1 MLKVASLFSGCG
13 GADLGI
19 VGGFKFLS
27 QTYDANDVTVVHA
40 SDIDSD
46 AVFTYNQNFSHK
58 AVTADVN
65 ELSFND
71 GFCDVLVGGFPC
83 QSFSTV
89 NPNKDPEDDRGQLY
103 KQLVRLARES
113 NPSIVIGE
121 NVKGF
126 YRLRGGLYFR
136 KFEAELLEAGYRVYH
151 KILRAHDFGVPQKRE
166 RLFVVAVRNDIKG
179 EFEFP
184 KSTALDKFG
193 NESFTPL
200 GSVITNL
207 ADVPSKYYFSERA
220 VAGVKAAKPNM
231 KRALAQDLSQPCL
244 TVTSHLA
251 KVSLNSRDPVLLVD
265 PEKELYR
272 RFTPSEAASIQGFP
286 IDFKWPEV
294 ESKAYRQIGNAIS
307 PIVMWHLFQAVSN
320 FLQNQELSLKSSP
333 VRFVNEGRGR
343 PLALPHVPSA
353 RLARTLRRETSKE
366 GG

>member
-1 MLKVASLFSGCG
+1 MLRVASIFSGCG

-19 VGGFKFLS
+19 TGGFKFLS
-27 QTYDANDVTVVHA
+27 RVYEANDVDIVHA
-40 SDIDSD
+40 SDIDGD
-46 AVFTYNQNFSHK
+46 AVSTYNQNFSHN

-65 ELSFND
+65 GLSFSQ

-89 NPNKDPEDDRGQLY
+89 NPNKDPDDDRGQLY

-113 NPSIVIGE
+113 NPAIVIGE

-126 YRLRGGLYFR
+126 YRLRGGLYFQ
-136 KFEAELLEAGYRVYH
+136 KFEAELHEAGYRVYH
-151 KILRAHDFGVPQKRE
+151 KILRAHDYGVPQKRE
-166 RLFVVAVRNDIKG
+166 RLFVVAVRNDVEG

-184 KSTALDKFG
+184 DPTAVDEFG

-207 ADVPSKYYFSERA
+207 VDVPSKYYFSERA
-220 VAGVKAAKPNM
+220 VAGVKAAKTNM
-231 KRALAQDLSQPCL
+231 KRALAQDLGQPCL

-251 KVSLNSRDPVLLVD
+251 KVSLNSRDPVLLVNA
-265 PEKELYR
+265 ERELYR
-272 RFTPSEAASIQGFP
+272 RFTPNEAASIQGFP

-307 PIVMWHLFQAVSN
+307 PVVMWHLFQSVNS
-320 FLQNQELSLKSSP
+320 FLAKSG
-333 VRFVNEGRGR
+333 VWHEK
-343 PLALPHVPSA
+343 LA
-353 RLARTLRRETSKE
+353 
-366 GG
+366 G

>member
-19 VGGFKFLS
+19 VGGFKFLNKR
-27 QTYDANDVTVVHA
+27 YNANDATIVHA

-46 AVFTYNQNFSHK
+46 AVATYNQNFSHE
-58 AVTADVN
+58 AIAADVN
-65 ELSFND
+65 EISFNV
-71 GFCDVLVGGFPC
+71 GFCDVLIGGFPC

-103 KQLVRLARES
+103 KQLVRLAKES

-136 KFEAELLEAGYRVYH
+136 KFEAELQEAGYRVYH
-151 KILRAHDFGVPQKRE
+151 KVLRAHDFGVPQKRE
-166 RLFVVAVRNDIKG
+166 RLFVVAVRNDIDG
-179 EFEFP
+179 EFKFP
-184 KSTALDKFG
+184 ESTAVDKLG
-193 NESFTPL
+193 NELFTPL
-200 GSVITNL
+200 GSVIENL

-231 KRALAQDLSQPCL
+231 KRALAQDLSKPCL

-251 KVSLNSRDPVLLVD
+251 KVSLNSRDPVLLVNA
-265 PEKELYR
+265 EKELYR
-272 RFTPSEAASIQGFP
+272 RFTPIEAASIQGFP
-286 IDFKWPEV
+286 LNFKWPVV

-307 PIVMWHLFQAVSN
+307 PVVMWHLFQSVKT
-320 FLQNQELSLKSSP
+320 FLSESSAIS
-333 VRFVNEGRGR
+333 EK
-343 PLALPHVPSA
+343 LA
-353 RLARTLRRETSKE
+353 
-366 GG
+366 G